1 MSPCLWPEAQEAMDV
16 LQYGDLAPATV
27 DKAQALAEKVIAQAA
42 RGSDELIAAYY
53 VMSVIHEIRGNKEGS
68 LRYLLAYG
76 KEMLNP

>member
-1 MSPCLWPEAQEAMDV
+1 MPSFWPLAQEAMDV
-16 LQYGDLAPATV
+16 LQYGEPTPETLI
-27 DKAQALAEKVIAQAA
+27 KARSLCKQIIGQAA

-53 VMSVIHEIRGNKEGS
+53 VMSTILEIQGDQEGS